1 MFVYRLYSKIIYNMA
16 FHNEGIL
23 QYKKI
28 LPRVI
33 FFLGRIMPVVDG
45 GLVEISLAP
54 GDLPPL
60 GLLAPR

>member
-1 MFVYRLYSKIIYNMA
+1 MKVICNI
-16 FHNEGIL
+16 
-23 QYKKI
+23 KKI

-33 FFLGRIMPVVDG
+33 FFLGLIMPVVDG
-45 GLVEISLAP
+45 GLVDISLAP